1 MAFSMKKGGIPGG
14 WKISKESS
22 ITQYCL
28 GPVEHYMEEKYKIPG
43 GCNSLREANNTQCD
57 SGHVERMMRRRER

>member
-1 MAFSMKKGGIPGG
+1 MAFSMKKGGDSWG
-14 WKISKESS
+14 KEAS
-22 ITQYCL
+22 IIQYCP

-57 SGHVERMMRRRER
+57 SGHVEKMMRRRER